1 MSEELIAGGALVLVA
16 LVGLIGTVI
25 QSRKTRQQNTDQHA
39 EGRAAIADVLD
50 HIIHLHGKVDHVGD
64 RVDEVAVKVVAN
76 GERTAAVEAQV
87 EKVATDLHTH
97 MTQVGDEQRQEA
109 GFMEARL
116 SSVPLN
122 EGA

>member
-39 EGRAAIADVLD
+39 EGRAAVTEVLG
-50 HIIHLHGKVDHVGD
+50 HIIHLHDKVDGVHEQVIS
-64 RVDEVAVKVVAN
+64 N
-76 GERTAAVEAQV
+76 GEHTRTVEA
-87 EKVATDLHTH
+87 KVATVAEKLDAHVQLH
-97 MTQVGDEQRQEA
+97 
-109 GFMEARL
+109 
-116 SSVPLN
+116 